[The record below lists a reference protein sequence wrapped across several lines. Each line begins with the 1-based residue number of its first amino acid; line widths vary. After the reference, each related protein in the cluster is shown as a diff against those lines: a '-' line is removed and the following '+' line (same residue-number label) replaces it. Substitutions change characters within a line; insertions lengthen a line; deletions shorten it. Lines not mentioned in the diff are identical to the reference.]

1 MKIVR
6 ILSLACIIC
15 LLSACG
21 SDSIT
26 GPDATPRPEPPRY
39 QTSGGGMFGSG
50 N

>member
-6 ILSLACIIC
+6 TLPLACLVL

-26 GPDATPRPEPPRY
+26 GPDAEPRPEAPRY
-39 QTSGGGMFGSG
+39 ETSGGGMFGSG

>member
-6 ILSLACIIC
+6 TLPLVCIIV

-26 GPDATPRPEPPRY
+26 GPEPVRATPPPNVRDGVG
-39 QTSGGGMFGSG
+39 TMGSGG
-50 N
+50 

>member
-6 ILSLACIIC
+6 TLPLACLVI

-26 GPDATPRPEPPRY
+26 GPDAARAAPPVNV
-39 QTSGGGMFGSG
+39 QDGVGTMGSGG
-50 N
+50 

>member
-6 ILSLACIIC
+6 TLPLACLVV

-26 GPDATPRPEPPRY
+26 GPDAKPRPEAPRNEAY
-39 QTSGGGMFGSG
+39 GGGMFGSG

>member
-26 GPDATPRPEPPRY
+26 GPDPVRATPPPSV
-39 QTSGGGMFGSG
+39 QDGVGTMGSGG
-50 N
+50 

>member
-6 ILSLACIIC
+6 ILPLACIIC

-26 GPDATPRPEPPRY
+26 APDADRVAPPAKV
-39 QTSGGGMFGSG
+39 QELGNGTMGSGG
-50 N
+50 

>member
-6 ILSLACIIC
+6 TLPLACLVF

-26 GPDATPRPEPPRY
+26 GPEAERLAPPASV
-39 QTSGGGMFGSG
+39 QELGNGTMGSGG
-50 N
+50 